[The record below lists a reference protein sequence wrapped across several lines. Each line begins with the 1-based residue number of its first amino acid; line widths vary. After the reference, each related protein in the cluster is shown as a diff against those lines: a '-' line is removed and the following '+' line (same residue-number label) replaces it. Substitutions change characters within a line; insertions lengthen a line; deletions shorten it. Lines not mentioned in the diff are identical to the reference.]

1 MSDAL
6 FLQDGKR
13 LDNIRWPFKRYMVL
27 MPERNE
33 VDAFAWLYASFVKM
47 YNLKKG
53 NKAYEYNAE
62 IENVVKGQIRQYFLN
77 IIDVP
82 TLNVVITQM
91 EKYLD
96 PNHPDSIKVF
106 QNLFTD
112 KMRIKY
118 VFQDCITGSVVPFF
132 YDELEVESELPR
144 AVDFEGG
151 LKPVKKSKPVKKYVK
166 LAYERYLHRE
176 NYVGEE
182 IEEIIQEYQEDE
194 DFLKDEDN
202 QLFEEDEDFTVKKE
216 MSVEE
221 VKVDTPLRKFDI
233 KFLDDGEIIYYDVP
247 VSIEDNMLFVGT
259 PFDVSTSSWLNVC
272 FVKGSKENREL
283 KEIYD
288 RLSVNIAP
296 KQKIDR
302 FFEDIKNSI
311 YEKLPNCAE
320 LYRTID
326 PIGDRKLREMV
337 WRLENYY
344 VRRDP
349 EFFVKCAVILERILK
364 LVIETGGYVPS
375 DKEFREFAN
384 KKIVHELLD
393 AKCSHVDCYNL
404 KKGDLFVKW
413 KNKYVN
419 PKDREINAYSNSNWK
434 PRFDFKSD
442 FLDLMI
448 QSDISKSPLM
458 KYETVNNIWKLWS
471 YRNRQGHD
479 DDNPVPI
486 KVTPDYLEIM
496 EESVKLLSQKIK
508 GESQ

>member
-259 PFDVSTSSWLNVC
+259 PFDVSTN
-272 FVKGSKENREL
+272 
-283 KEIYD
+283 
-288 RLSVNIAP
+288 
-296 KQKIDR
+296 
-302 FFEDIKNSI
+302 
-311 YEKLPNCAE
+311 
-320 LYRTID
+320 
-326 PIGDRKLREMV
+326 M
-337 WRLENYY
+337 
-344 VRRDP
+344 
-349 EFFVKCAVILERILK
+349 
-364 LVIETGGYVPS
+364 
-375 DKEFREFAN
+375 
-384 KKIVHELLD
+384 
-393 AKCSHVDCYNL
+393 
-404 KKGDLFVKW
+404 
-413 KNKYVN
+413 
-419 PKDREINAYSNSNWK
+419 
-434 PRFDFKSD
+434 
-442 FLDLMI
+442 
-448 QSDISKSPLM
+448 
-458 KYETVNNIWKLWS
+458 
-471 YRNRQGHD
+471 
-479 DDNPVPI
+479 
-486 KVTPDYLEIM
+486 
-496 EESVKLLSQKIK
+496 
-508 GESQ
+508 